1 MKKSNITAI
10 ALYAALMSTTGFAFA
25 KATTSTDCGTS
36 PSCISMGD
44 ATSKENTVS
53 QVNPTTASNGND
65 LGNDNTV
72 KTNITGGNTT
82 STGGTT
88 TSTGGTNTA
97 TGGTYTTGALSAQG
111 GSIGNTDN
119 ASSATTGA
127 STSSIGNTSTG
138 GNSLTGGTQTA
149 QTGASTS
156 STGAVTV
163 NPNNTNGQ
171 SLADNST
178 RNTASQATGGSVGN
192 TSTASKATGGSV
204 GNTST
209 GASTSSTGAVT
220 LTPINTQGMTDA
232 STRNTQQQQSLTGG
246 ATTVTPTSNQ
256 NASANNSAKTGS
268 NTSSTHVD
276 AADRSTTNYRSVALV
291 LPSVGVTAPSTVAVG
306 NIIKETMACGVLQSV
321 QRDTV
326 KGTYMGLFKRSQI
339 DLGTDDS
346 LVPFTNET
354 GEEVYYKRVLGSDG
368 KYRLM
373 GHQPIIYTT
382 MLSVSGARNLSLGG
396 GGSQQEWGQAGVGAS
411 SAMNRLVSKIQL
423 LSCVMA
429 VEQVPTVARIKQ

>member
-25 KATTSTDCGTS
+25 EATTSTDCGTS

-97 TGGTYTTGALSAQG
+97 TGGTYTTGALNAG
-111 GSIGNTDN
+111 GATVGNTDN

-163 NPNNTNGQ
+163 NPNNSNGQ

-192 TSTASKATGGSV
+192 TST
-204 GNTST
+204 
-209 GASTSSTGAVT
+209 GASTSSTGAIT
-220 LTPINTQGMTDA
+220 LKPTNTQGLTDN

-246 ATTVTPTSNQ
+246 AVTVTPTSNQ
-256 NASANNSAKTGS
+256 NAAAHNSAKTGS
-268 NTSSTHVD
+268 NTSTTNVD
-276 AADRSTTNYRSVALV
+276 AADRSTTDYRSVALV

-326 KGTYMGLFKRSQI
+326 KGTYLGLFKRSQI

-382 MLSVSGARNLSLGG
+382 VMSVSGARNLSLGG

-423 LSCVMA
+423 RSCVMA

>member
-25 KATTSTDCGTS
+25 GATTSTDCGTS

-44 ATSKENTVS
+44 ATSKDNTVS

-97 TGGTYTTGALSAQG
+97 TGGHYTTGALSAQG

-192 TSTASKATGGSV
+192 TSAAS
-204 GNTST
+204 N
-209 GASTSSTGAVT
+209 
-220 LTPINTQGMTDA
+220 
-232 STRNTQQQQSLTGG
+232 QSLNGG
-246 ATTVTPTSNQ
+246 ATTVTPTQ
-256 NASANNSAKTGS
+256 IASTSAKNSAETGS
-268 NTSSTHVD
+268 NTSVTNVD

-321 QRDTV
+321 QRDPV

-382 MLSVSGARNLSLGG
+382 VLSVSGARNLSLGG

-423 LSCVMA
+423 RSCEMA

>member
-1 MKKSNITAI
+1 MKKSNITAV
-10 ALYAALMSTTGFAFA
+10 ALYAALLSTTGFAFA
-25 KATTSTDCGTS
+25 EATTSTDCGTS

-65 LGNDNTV
+65 LSNDNTV

-97 TGGTYTTGALSAQG
+97 TGGTYTTGALNAG
-111 GSIGNTDN
+111 GATVGNTDN

-138 GNSLTGGTQTA
+138 GNSLAGGTQTA

-163 NPNNTNGQ
+163 NPNNSNGQ

-192 TSTASKATGGSV
+192 TSAAS
-204 GNTST
+204 N
-209 GASTSSTGAVT
+209 
-220 LTPINTQGMTDA
+220 
-232 STRNTQQQQSLTGG
+232 QSLNGG
-246 ATTVTPTSNQ
+246 ATTVTPTQ
-256 NASANNSAKTGS
+256 IASTSAKNSAETGS
-268 NTSSTHVD
+268 NTSVTNVD
-276 AADRSTTNYRSVALV
+276 AADRSTTDYRSVALV

-326 KGTYMGLFKRSQI
+326 KGTYLGLFKRSQI

-382 MLSVSGARNLSLGG
+382 VLSVSGARNMSLGG

-423 LSCVMA
+423 RSCVMA

>member
-1 MKKSNITAI
+1 MKKSNITAV
-10 ALYAALMSTTGFAFA
+10 ALYAALLSTTGFAFA

-97 TGGTYTTGALSAQG
+97 TGGTYTTGALNAG
-111 GSIGNTDN
+111 GATVGNTDN

-163 NPNNTNGQ
+163 NPNNSNGQ

-192 TSTASKATGGSV
+192 TSAAS
-204 GNTST
+204 N
-209 GASTSSTGAVT
+209 
-220 LTPINTQGMTDA
+220 
-232 STRNTQQQQSLTGG
+232 QSLNGG
-246 ATTVTPTSNQ
+246 ATTVTPTQ
-256 NASANNSAKTGS
+256 IASTSAKNSAETGS
-268 NTSSTHVD
+268 NTSVTNVD
-276 AADRSTTNYRSVALV
+276 AADRSTTDYRSVALV

-326 KGTYMGLFKRSQI
+326 KGTYLGLFKRSQI

-382 MLSVSGARNLSLGG
+382 VLSVSGARNLSLGG

-423 LSCVMA
+423 RSCEMA

>member
-1 MKKSNITAI
+1 MKKSNITAV

-25 KATTSTDCGTS
+25 GATTSTDCGTS

-44 ATSKENTVS
+44 ATSKDNTVS

-97 TGGTYTTGALSAQG
+97 TGGTYTTGALNAG
-111 GSIGNTDN
+111 GATVGNTDN
-119 ASSATTGA
+119 ASRATTGA

-192 TSTASKATGGSV
+192 TSAAS
-204 GNTST
+204 N
-209 GASTSSTGAVT
+209 
-220 LTPINTQGMTDA
+220 
-232 STRNTQQQQSLTGG
+232 QSLNGG
-246 ATTVTPTSNQ
+246 ATTVKPTQ
-256 NASANNSAKTGS
+256 IASTSAKNSAETGS
-268 NTSSTHVD
+268 NTSVTNVD

-306 NIIKETMACGVLQSV
+306 NMIKETMACGVLQSV
-321 QRDTV
+321 QRDPV

-382 MLSVSGARNLSLGG
+382 VLSVSGARNLSLGG

-423 LSCVMA
+423 RSCEMA

>member
-25 KATTSTDCGTS
+25 AATTSTDCGTS

-163 NPNNTNGQ
+163 NPNNSNGQ

-192 TSTASKATGGSV
+192 TSAAS
-204 GNTST
+204 N
-209 GASTSSTGAVT
+209 
-220 LTPINTQGMTDA
+220 
-232 STRNTQQQQSLTGG
+232 QSLNGG
-246 ATTVTPTSNQ
+246 ATTVTPTQ
-256 NASANNSAKTGS
+256 IASTSAKNSAETGS
-268 NTSSTHVD
+268 NTSVTNVD
-276 AADRSTTNYRSVALV
+276 AADRSTTDYRSVALV

-373 GHQPIIYTT
+373 GHQPIVYTT
-382 MLSVSGARNLSLGG
+382 VLSVSGARNLSLGG

-423 LSCVMA
+423 RSCVMA
-429 VEQVPTVARIKQ
+429 EEQVPTVARIKQ

>member
-36 PSCISMGD
+36 PSCINMGD
-44 ATSKENTVS
+44 TTSKDNTVN

-97 TGGTYTTGALSAQG
+97 TGGTYTTGALNAG
-111 GSIGNTDN
+111 GATVGNTDN
-119 ASSATTGA
+119 ASRATTGA
-127 STSSIGNTSTG
+127 SKSSIGNTSTG

-149 QTGASTS
+149 QTG
-156 STGAVTV
+156 
-163 NPNNTNGQ
+163 
-171 SLADNST
+171 
-178 RNTASQATGGSVGN
+178 
-192 TSTASKATGGSV
+192 
-204 GNTST
+204 
-209 GASTSSTGAVT
+209 
-220 LTPINTQGMTDA
+220 
-232 STRNTQQQQSLTGG
+232 
-246 ATTVTPTSNQ
+246 
-256 NASANNSAKTGS
+256 S
-268 NTSSTHVD
+268 NTSSTNVD
-276 AADRSTTNYRSVALV
+276 AADRSTTNYRSVALE

-326 KGTYMGLFKRSQI
+326 KGTYLGLFKRSQI

-382 MLSVSGARNLSLGG
+382 VLSVSGARNLSLGG

-423 LSCVMA
+423 RSCEMA

>member
-192 TSTASKATGGSV
+192 TSAAS
-204 GNTST
+204 N
-209 GASTSSTGAVT
+209 
-220 LTPINTQGMTDA
+220 
-232 STRNTQQQQSLTGG
+232 QSLNGG
-246 ATTVTPTSNQ
+246 ATTVTPTQ
-256 NASANNSAKTGS
+256 IASTSAKNSAETGS
-268 NTSSTHVD
+268 NTSTTNVD
-276 AADRSTTNYRSVALV
+276 AADRSTTDYRSVALV

-382 MLSVSGARNLSLGG
+382 VLSVSGARNLSLGG

-423 LSCVMA
+423 RSCEMA

>member
-1 MKKSNITAI
+1 MKKSNITAV

-25 KATTSTDCGTS
+25 KATTSTVCGTS

-82 STGGTT
+82 STGATT

-97 TGGTYTTGALSAQG
+97 TGGTYTTGALNAG
-111 GSIGNTDN
+111 G
-119 ASSATTGA
+119 AT
-127 STSSIGNTSTG
+127 
-138 GNSLTGGTQTA
+138 
-149 QTGASTS
+149 
-156 STGAVTV
+156 
-163 NPNNTNGQ
+163 
-171 SLADNST
+171 
-178 RNTASQATGGSVGN
+178 VGN
-192 TSTASKATGGSV
+192 TSAT
-204 GNTST
+204 N
-209 GASTSSTGAVT
+209 
-220 LTPINTQGMTDA
+220 
-232 STRNTQQQQSLTGG
+232 
-246 ATTVTPTSNQ
+246 
-256 NASANNSAKTGS
+256 
-268 NTSSTHVD
+268 VD
-276 AADRSTTNYRSVALV
+276 AADRSTTDYRSVALV

-321 QRDTV
+321 QRDPV

-382 MLSVSGARNLSLGG
+382 VLSVSGARNLSLGG

-423 LSCVMA
+423 RSCEMA

>member
-25 KATTSTDCGTS
+25 EATTSTDCGTS
-36 PSCISMGD
+36 PSCVSMGD
-44 ATSKENTVS
+44 ASSKDNAVS
-53 QVNPTTASNGND
+53 QINPVTASNGND

-192 TSTASKATGGSV
+192 TSAAS
-204 GNTST
+204 N
-209 GASTSSTGAVT
+209 
-220 LTPINTQGMTDA
+220 
-232 STRNTQQQQSLTGG
+232 QSLNGG
-246 ATTVTPTSNQ
+246 ATTVTPTQ
-256 NASANNSAKTGS
+256 IASTSAKNSAETGS
-268 NTSSTHVD
+268 NTSVTNVD

-382 MLSVSGARNLSLGG
+382 VLSVSGARNLSLGG

-423 LSCVMA
+423 RSCEMA

>member
-25 KATTSTDCGTS
+25 EATTSTDCGTS
-36 PSCISMGD
+36 PSCVSMGD

-97 TGGTYTTGALSAQG
+97 TGGTYTTGALNAG
-111 GSIGNTDN
+111 GATVGNTDN

-127 STSSIGNTSTG
+127 SSSSIGNTSTG

-171 SLADNST
+171 LLADNST

-192 TSTASKATGGSV
+192 TSAAS
-204 GNTST
+204 N
-209 GASTSSTGAVT
+209 
-220 LTPINTQGMTDA
+220 
-232 STRNTQQQQSLTGG
+232 QSLNGG
-246 ATTVTPTSNQ
+246 ATTVKPTQ
-256 NASANNSAKTGS
+256 IASTSAKNSAETGS
-268 NTSSTHVD
+268 NTSVTNVD

-321 QRDTV
+321 QRDPV

-423 LSCVMA
+423 RSCEMA

>member
-25 KATTSTDCGTS
+25 EATTSTDCGTS

-192 TSTASKATGGSV
+192 TSAAS
-204 GNTST
+204 N
-209 GASTSSTGAVT
+209 
-220 LTPINTQGMTDA
+220 
-232 STRNTQQQQSLTGG
+232 QSLNGG
-246 ATTVTPTSNQ
+246 ATTVTPTQ
-256 NASANNSAKTGS
+256 IASTSAKNSAETGS
-268 NTSSTHVD
+268 NTSVTNVD

-321 QRDTV
+321 QRDPV

-382 MLSVSGARNLSLGG
+382 VLSVSGARNLSLGG

-423 LSCVMA
+423 RSCEMA

>member
-25 KATTSTDCGTS
+25 EATTSTDCGTS

-97 TGGTYTTGALSAQG
+97 TGGTYTTGALNAG
-111 GSIGNTDN
+111 GATVGNTDN

-127 STSSIGNTSTG
+127 SNSSIGNTSTG

-192 TSTASKATGGSV
+192 TSAAS
-204 GNTST
+204 N
-209 GASTSSTGAVT
+209 
-220 LTPINTQGMTDA
+220 
-232 STRNTQQQQSLTGG
+232 QSLNGG
-246 ATTVTPTSNQ
+246 ATTVTPTQ
-256 NASANNSAKTGS
+256 IASTSAKNSAETGS
-268 NTSSTHVD
+268 NTSVTNVD
-276 AADRSTTNYRSVALV
+276 AADRSTTDYRSVALV

-321 QRDTV
+321 QRDPV

-382 MLSVSGARNLSLGG
+382 VLSVSGARNLSLGG

-423 LSCVMA
+423 RSCEMA
-429 VEQVPTVARIKQ
+429 VEEVPTVARIKQ

>member
-25 KATTSTDCGTS
+25 EATTSTDCGTS

-97 TGGTYTTGALSAQG
+97 TGGTYTTGALNAG
-111 GSIGNTDN
+111 GATVGNTDN

-192 TSTASKATGGSV
+192 TSAAS
-204 GNTST
+204 N
-209 GASTSSTGAVT
+209 
-220 LTPINTQGMTDA
+220 
-232 STRNTQQQQSLTGG
+232 QSLNGG
-246 ATTVTPTSNQ
+246 ATTVTPTQ
-256 NASANNSAKTGS
+256 IASTSAKNSAETGS
-268 NTSSTHVD
+268 NTSVTNVD

-354 GEEVYYKRVLGSDG
+354 GEEVYYKRVFGSDG

-382 MLSVSGARNLSLGG
+382 VLSVSGARNLSLGG

-429 VEQVPTVARIKQ
+429 VEQAPTVARIKQ

>member
-25 KATTSTDCGTS
+25 EATTSTDCGTS
-36 PSCISMGD
+36 PSCVSMGD
-44 ATSKENTVS
+44 ASSKDNAVS
-53 QVNPTTASNGND
+53 QINPVTASNGND

-97 TGGTYTTGALSAQG
+97 TGGTYTTGALNAG
-111 GSIGNTDN
+111 GATVGNTDN

-127 STSSIGNTSTG
+127 SSSSIGNTSTG

-192 TSTASKATGGSV
+192 TSAAS
-204 GNTST
+204 N
-209 GASTSSTGAVT
+209 
-220 LTPINTQGMTDA
+220 
-232 STRNTQQQQSLTGG
+232 QSLNGG
-246 ATTVTPTSNQ
+246 ATTVTPTQ
-256 NASANNSAKTGS
+256 IASTSAKNSAETGS
-268 NTSSTHVD
+268 NTSVTNVD
-276 AADRSTTNYRSVALV
+276 AADRSTTDYRSVALV

-326 KGTYMGLFKRSQI
+326 KGTYLGLFKRSQI

-382 MLSVSGARNLSLGG
+382 VLSVSGARNLSLGG

-423 LSCVMA
+423 RSCEMA
-429 VEQVPTVARIKQ
+429 VEEVPTVARIKQ

>member
-1 MKKSNITAI
+1 MKKSNIAAV
-10 ALYAALMSTTGFAFA
+10 ALYAALLSTTGFAFA

-97 TGGTYTTGALSAQG
+97 TGGTYTTGALNAG
-111 GSIGNTDN
+111 GATVGNTDN

-192 TSTASKATGGSV
+192 TSAAS
-204 GNTST
+204 N
-209 GASTSSTGAVT
+209 
-220 LTPINTQGMTDA
+220 
-232 STRNTQQQQSLTGG
+232 QSLNGG
-246 ATTVTPTSNQ
+246 ATTVTPTQ
-256 NASANNSAKTGS
+256 IASTSAKNSAETGS
-268 NTSSTHVD
+268 NTSVTNVD
-276 AADRSTTNYRSVALV
+276 AADRSTTDYRSVALV

-326 KGTYMGLFKRSQI
+326 KGTYLGLFKRSQI

-382 MLSVSGARNLSLGG
+382 VLSVSGARNLSLGG

-423 LSCVMA
+423 RSCEMA
-429 VEQVPTVARIKQ
+429 VEQVPTVTRIKQ

>member
-1 MKKSNITAI
+1 MKKSNIAAV
-10 ALYAALMSTTGFAFA
+10 ALYAALLSTTGFAFA
-25 KATTSTDCGTS
+25 EATTSTDCGTS

-163 NPNNTNGQ
+163 NPNNSNGQ

-192 TSTASKATGGSV
+192 TSAAS
-204 GNTST
+204 N
-209 GASTSSTGAVT
+209 
-220 LTPINTQGMTDA
+220 
-232 STRNTQQQQSLTGG
+232 QSLNGG
-246 ATTVTPTSNQ
+246 ATTVTPTQ
-256 NASANNSAKTGS
+256 IASTSAKNSAETGS
-268 NTSSTHVD
+268 NTSVTNVD
-276 AADRSTTNYRSVALV
+276 AADRSTTDYRSVALV

-326 KGTYMGLFKRSQI
+326 KGTYLGLFKRSQI

-382 MLSVSGARNLSLGG
+382 VLSVSGARNLSLGG

-423 LSCVMA
+423 RSCEMA

>member
-25 KATTSTDCGTS
+25 EATTSTDCGTS

-97 TGGTYTTGALSAQG
+97 TGGTYTTGALNAG
-111 GSIGNTDN
+111 GATVGNTDN

-127 STSSIGNTSTG
+127 STASIGNTSTG

-163 NPNNTNGQ
+163 NPNNSNGQ

-192 TSTASKATGGSV
+192 TSAAS
-204 GNTST
+204 N
-209 GASTSSTGAVT
+209 
-220 LTPINTQGMTDA
+220 
-232 STRNTQQQQSLTGG
+232 QSLNGG
-246 ATTVTPTSNQ
+246 ATTVTPTQ
-256 NASANNSAKTGS
+256 TASTSAKNSAETGS
-268 NTSSTHVD
+268 NTSVTNVD
-276 AADRSTTNYRSVALV
+276 AADRSTTDYRSVALV

-382 MLSVSGARNLSLGG
+382 VLSVSGARNLSLGG

>member
-25 KATTSTDCGTS
+25 EATTSTDCGTS

-97 TGGTYTTGALSAQG
+97 TGGTYTTGALNAG
-111 GSIGNTDN
+111 GATVGNTDN

-138 GNSLTGGTQTA
+138 GNSLAGGTQTA

-163 NPNNTNGQ
+163 NPNNSNGQ

-192 TSTASKATGGSV
+192 TSAAS
-204 GNTST
+204 N
-209 GASTSSTGAVT
+209 
-220 LTPINTQGMTDA
+220 
-232 STRNTQQQQSLTGG
+232 QSLNGG
-246 ATTVTPTSNQ
+246 ATTVTPTQ
-256 NASANNSAKTGS
+256 IASTSAKNSAETGS
-268 NTSSTHVD
+268 NTSVTNVD
-276 AADRSTTNYRSVALV
+276 AADRSTTDYRSVALV

-326 KGTYMGLFKRSQI
+326 KGTYLGLFKRSQI
-339 DLGTDDS
+339 ELGTDDS

-382 MLSVSGARNLSLGG
+382 VLSVSGARNLSLGG

-423 LSCVMA
+423 RSCEMA

>member
-1 MKKSNITAI
+1 MKKSNITAV
-10 ALYAALMSTTGFAFA
+10 ALYAALLSTTGFAFA
-25 KATTSTDCGTS
+25 EATTSTDCGTS

-192 TSTASKATGGSV
+192 TSAAS
-204 GNTST
+204 N
-209 GASTSSTGAVT
+209 
-220 LTPINTQGMTDA
+220 
-232 STRNTQQQQSLTGG
+232 QSLNGG
-246 ATTVTPTSNQ
+246 ATTVTPTQ
-256 NASANNSAKTGS
+256 IASTSAKNSAETGS
-268 NTSSTHVD
+268 NTSVTNVD

-291 LPSVGVTAPSTVAVG
+291 LPSVGVTDPSTVAVG

-326 KGTYMGLFKRSQI
+326 KGTYLGLFKRSQI

-382 MLSVSGARNLSLGG
+382 VLSVSGARNLSLGG

-423 LSCVMA
+423 RSCEMA

>member
-25 KATTSTDCGTS
+25 EATTSTDCGTS

-97 TGGTYTTGALSAQG
+97 TGGTYTTGALNAG
-111 GSIGNTDN
+111 GATVGNTDN

-127 STSSIGNTSTG
+127 SSSSIGNTSTG

-192 TSTASKATGGSV
+192 TSAAS
-204 GNTST
+204 N
-209 GASTSSTGAVT
+209 
-220 LTPINTQGMTDA
+220 
-232 STRNTQQQQSLTGG
+232 QSLNGG
-246 ATTVTPTSNQ
+246 ATTVTPTQ
-256 NASANNSAKTGS
+256 IASTSAKNSAETGS
-268 NTSSTHVD
+268 NTSVTNVD
-276 AADRSTTNYRSVALV
+276 AADRSTTDYRSVALV

-306 NIIKETMACGVLQSV
+306 NMIKETMACGVLQSV
-321 QRDTV
+321 QRDPV

-382 MLSVSGARNLSLGG
+382 VLSVSGARNLSLGG

-423 LSCVMA
+423 RSCEMA
-429 VEQVPTVARIKQ
+429 VEQVPTVASIKQ

>member
-25 KATTSTDCGTS
+25 EATTSTDCGTS

-163 NPNNTNGQ
+163 NPNNSNGQ

-192 TSTASKATGGSV
+192 TSAAS
-204 GNTST
+204 N
-209 GASTSSTGAVT
+209 
-220 LTPINTQGMTDA
+220 
-232 STRNTQQQQSLTGG
+232 QSLNGG
-246 ATTVTPTSNQ
+246 ATTVKPTQ
-256 NASANNSAKTGS
+256 IASTSAKNSAETGS
-268 NTSSTHVD
+268 NTSVTNVD

-321 QRDTV
+321 QRDPV

-382 MLSVSGARNLSLGG
+382 VLSVSGARNLSLGG

-423 LSCVMA
+423 RSCEMA
-429 VEQVPTVARIKQ
+429 VEQVPTVTRIKQ

>member
-36 PSCISMGD
+36 PSCVSMGD
-44 ATSKENTVS
+44 ASSKDNAVS
-53 QVNPTTASNGND
+53 QINPVTASNGND

-97 TGGTYTTGALSAQG
+97 TGGTYTTGALNAG
-111 GSIGNTDN
+111 GATVGNTDN

-127 STSSIGNTSTG
+127 SSSSIGNTSTG
-138 GNSLTGGTQTA
+138 GNSLAGGTQTA

-163 NPNNTNGQ
+163 NPNNSNGQ

-192 TSTASKATGGSV
+192 TSAAS
-204 GNTST
+204 N
-209 GASTSSTGAVT
+209 
-220 LTPINTQGMTDA
+220 
-232 STRNTQQQQSLTGG
+232 QSLNGG
-246 ATTVTPTSNQ
+246 ATTVTPTQ
-256 NASANNSAKTGS
+256 IASTSAKNSAETGS
-268 NTSSTHVD
+268 NTSVTNVD

-382 MLSVSGARNLSLGG
+382 VLSVSGARNLSLGG

>member
-1 MKKSNITAI
+1 MKKSNITAV

-25 KATTSTDCGTS
+25 GATTSTDCGTS

-44 ATSKENTVS
+44 ATSKDNTVS

-97 TGGTYTTGALSAQG
+97 TGGTYTTGALNAG
-111 GSIGNTDN
+111 GATVGNTDN

-163 NPNNTNGQ
+163 NPNNSNGQ

-192 TSTASKATGGSV
+192 TSAAS
-204 GNTST
+204 N
-209 GASTSSTGAVT
+209 
-220 LTPINTQGMTDA
+220 
-232 STRNTQQQQSLTGG
+232 QSLNGG
-246 ATTVTPTSNQ
+246 ATTVTPTQ
-256 NASANNSAKTGS
+256 IASTSAKNSAETGS
-268 NTSSTHVD
+268 NTSVTNVD

-321 QRDTV
+321 QRDPV

-382 MLSVSGARNLSLGG
+382 VLSVSGARNLSLGG

-423 LSCVMA
+423 RSCEMA

>member
-97 TGGTYTTGALSAQG
+97 TGGTYTTGALNAG
-111 GSIGNTDN
+111 GATVGNTDN

-127 STSSIGNTSTG
+127 SNSSIGNTSTG
-138 GNSLTGGTQTA
+138 GNSLVGGTQTSS
-149 QTGASTS
+149 TGASTS

-171 SLADNST
+171 SLEDNST
-178 RNTASQATGGSVGN
+178 RN
-192 TSTASKATGGSV
+192 TASKATGGSV

-220 LTPINTQGMTDA
+220 VNPTNTQGLTDA

-246 ATTVTPTSNQ
+246 STTVTPTSNQ
-256 NASANNSAKTGS
+256 NAAANNSAKTGS
-268 NTSSTHVD
+268 NTSTTNVD
-276 AADRSTTNYRSVALV
+276 AADRSSTVYQSLAYALPDMPAVVATNLATAQMTKT
-291 LPSVGVTAPSTVAVG
+291 VGVCGPLVTIRRDQVTGVYQGLVFKSRIDQGHDDSVEAFIDNAG
-306 NIIKETMACGVLQSV
+306 NEQ
-321 QRDTV
+321 
-326 KGTYMGLFKRSQI
+326 LFKVVNVAGRQMLS
-339 DLGTDDS
+339 
-346 LVPFTNET
+346 
-354 GEEVYYKRVLGSDG
+354 
-368 KYRLM
+368 
-373 GHQPIIYTT
+373 GHQLHITSAVIS
-382 MLSVSGARNLSLGG
+382 LGGARQLGIGGGSVSGDY
-396 GGSQQEWGQAGVGAS
+396 GQASAGS
-411 SAMNRLVSKIQL
+411 SSQTQRLVTNVQAVP
-423 LSCVMA
+423 CVVGVLDA
-429 VEQVPTVARIKQ
+429 APVNRIKG

>member
-1 MKKSNITAI
+1 MKKSNITAV
-10 ALYAALMSTTGFAFA
+10 ALYAALLSTTGFAFA
-25 KATTSTDCGTS
+25 EATTSTDCGTS

-97 TGGTYTTGALSAQG
+97 TGGTYTTGALNAG
-111 GSIGNTDN
+111 GATVGNTDN

-127 STSSIGNTSTG
+127 SSSRIGNTSTG

-192 TSTASKATGGSV
+192 TSAAS
-204 GNTST
+204 N
-209 GASTSSTGAVT
+209 
-220 LTPINTQGMTDA
+220 
-232 STRNTQQQQSLTGG
+232 QSLNGG
-246 ATTVTPTSNQ
+246 ATTVTPTQ
-256 NASANNSAKTGS
+256 IASTSAKNSAETGS
-268 NTSSTHVD
+268 NTSTTNVD

-321 QRDTV
+321 QRDPV

-382 MLSVSGARNLSLGG
+382 VLSVSGARNLSLGG

-423 LSCVMA
+423 RSCEMA
-429 VEQVPTVARIKQ
+429 VEQVPTVDRIKQ

>member
-25 KATTSTDCGTS
+25 AATTSTDCGTS

-44 ATSKENTVS
+44 ATSKENTVR

-97 TGGTYTTGALSAQG
+97 TGGTYTTGALNAG
-111 GSIGNTDN
+111 GATVGNTDN

-163 NPNNTNGQ
+163 NPNNSNGQ

-192 TSTASKATGGSV
+192 TSAAS
-204 GNTST
+204 N
-209 GASTSSTGAVT
+209 
-220 LTPINTQGMTDA
+220 
-232 STRNTQQQQSLTGG
+232 QSLNGG
-246 ATTVTPTSNQ
+246 ATTVTPTQ
-256 NASANNSAKTGS
+256 IASTSAKNSAETGS
-268 NTSSTHVD
+268 NTSVTNVD
-276 AADRSTTNYRSVALV
+276 AADRSTTNYRSVALE

-321 QRDTV
+321 QRDPV

-382 MLSVSGARNLSLGG
+382 VLSVSGARNLSLGG

-423 LSCVMA
+423 RSCEMA

>member
-1 MKKSNITAI
+1 MKKSNITAV

-25 KATTSTDCGTS
+25 GATTSTDCGTS

-163 NPNNTNGQ
+163 NPNNSNGQ

-192 TSTASKATGGSV
+192 TSAAS
-204 GNTST
+204 N
-209 GASTSSTGAVT
+209 
-220 LTPINTQGMTDA
+220 
-232 STRNTQQQQSLTGG
+232 QSLNGG
-246 ATTVTPTSNQ
+246 ATTVTPTQ
-256 NASANNSAKTGS
+256 IASTSAKNSAETGS
-268 NTSSTHVD
+268 NTSVTNVD

-321 QRDTV
+321 QRDPV

-382 MLSVSGARNLSLGG
+382 VLSVSGARNLSLGG

-423 LSCVMA
+423 RSCEMA

>member
-1 MKKSNITAI
+1 MKKSNITAV

-25 KATTSTDCGTS
+25 GATTSTDCGTS

-44 ATSKENTVS
+44 ATSKDNTVS

-97 TGGTYTTGALSAQG
+97 TGGTYTTGALNAG
-111 GSIGNTDN
+111 GATVGNTDN

-138 GNSLTGGTQTA
+138 GNSLVGGTQTA

-163 NPNNTNGQ
+163 NPNNSNGQ

-192 TSTASKATGGSV
+192 TSAAS
-204 GNTST
+204 N
-209 GASTSSTGAVT
+209 
-220 LTPINTQGMTDA
+220 
-232 STRNTQQQQSLTGG
+232 QSLNGG
-246 ATTVTPTSNQ
+246 ATTVTPTQ
-256 NASANNSAKTGS
+256 IASTSAKNSAETGS
-268 NTSSTHVD
+268 NTSVTNVD
-276 AADRSTTNYRSVALV
+276 AADRSTTDYRSVALV

-321 QRDTV
+321 QRDPV

-382 MLSVSGARNLSLGG
+382 VLSVSGARNLSLGG

-423 LSCVMA
+423 RSCEMA

>member
-25 KATTSTDCGTS
+25 EATTSTDCGTS

-97 TGGTYTTGALSAQG
+97 TGGTYTTGALNAG
-111 GSIGNTDN
+111 GATVGNTDN

-138 GNSLTGGTQTA
+138 GNSLAGGTQTA

-171 SLADNST
+171 SLADTST

-192 TSTASKATGGSV
+192 TSAAS
-204 GNTST
+204 N
-209 GASTSSTGAVT
+209 
-220 LTPINTQGMTDA
+220 
-232 STRNTQQQQSLTGG
+232 QSLNGG
-246 ATTVTPTSNQ
+246 ATTVTPTQ
-256 NASANNSAKTGS
+256 IASTSAKNSAETGS
-268 NTSSTHVD
+268 NTSVTNVD

-382 MLSVSGARNLSLGG
+382 VLSVSGARNLSLGG

-423 LSCVMA
+423 RSCVMA
-429 VEQVPTVARIKQ
+429 VEQVPTVAGIKQ

>member
-1 MKKSNITAI
+1 MKKSNITAV
-10 ALYAALMSTTGFAFA
+10 ALYAALLSTTGFAFA
-25 KATTSTDCGTS
+25 EATTSTDCGTS

-97 TGGTYTTGALSAQG
+97 TGGTYTTGALNAG
-111 GSIGNTDN
+111 GATVGNTDN

-127 STSSIGNTSTG
+127 SSSSIGNTSTG

-163 NPNNTNGQ
+163 NPNNSNGQ

-192 TSTASKATGGSV
+192 TSAAS
-204 GNTST
+204 N
-209 GASTSSTGAVT
+209 
-220 LTPINTQGMTDA
+220 
-232 STRNTQQQQSLTGG
+232 QSLNGG
-246 ATTVTPTSNQ
+246 ATTVTPTQ
-256 NASANNSAKTGS
+256 IASTSAKNSAETGS
-268 NTSSTHVD
+268 NTSVTNVD

-326 KGTYMGLFKRSQI
+326 KGTYLGLFKRSQI

-382 MLSVSGARNLSLGG
+382 VLSVSGARNLSLGG

-423 LSCVMA
+423 RSCEMA

>member
-25 KATTSTDCGTS
+25 EATTSTDCGTS

-97 TGGTYTTGALSAQG
+97 TGGTYTTGALNAG
-111 GSIGNTDN
+111 GATVGNTDN

-163 NPNNTNGQ
+163 NPNNSNGQ

-192 TSTASKATGGSV
+192 TSAAS
-204 GNTST
+204 N
-209 GASTSSTGAVT
+209 
-220 LTPINTQGMTDA
+220 
-232 STRNTQQQQSLTGG
+232 QSLNGG
-246 ATTVTPTSNQ
+246 ATTVTPTQ
-256 NASANNSAKTGS
+256 IASTSAKNSAETGS
-268 NTSSTHVD
+268 NTSVTNVD
-276 AADRSTTNYRSVALV
+276 AADRSTTDYRSVALV

-326 KGTYMGLFKRSQI
+326 KGTYLGLFKRSQI
-339 DLGTDDS
+339 ELGTDDS

-382 MLSVSGARNLSLGG
+382 VLSVSGARNLSLGG

-423 LSCVMA
+423 RSCVMA

>member
-1 MKKSNITAI
+1 MKKSII
-10 ALYAALMSTTGFAFA
+10 ALAILAAASTAFAETSTT
-25 KATTSTDCGTS
+25 TDCGTS
-36 PSCISMGD
+36 PSCVSMGD
-44 ATSKENTVS
+44 ATSKDNAVS

-97 TGGTYTTGALSAQG
+97 TGGTYTTGALNAG
-111 GSIGNTDN
+111 GATVGNTDN

-138 GNSLTGGTQTA
+138 GNSLAGGTQTA

-163 NPNNTNGQ
+163 NPSNSNGQ
-171 SLADNST
+171 TLADNST
-178 RNTASQATGGSVGN
+178 RNTNSQSAGGAANSN
-192 TSTASKATGGSV
+192 
-204 GNTST
+204 
-209 GASTSSTGAVT
+209 
-220 LTPINTQGMTDA
+220 
-232 STRNTQQQQSLTGG
+232 QSLNGG
-246 ATTVTPTSNQ
+246 TTTVTPTQ
-256 NASANNSAKTGS
+256 TASTAANNSAKTGS
-268 NTSSTHVD
+268 NTSTTNVD
-276 AADRSTTNYRSVALV
+276 AADRSTTNYRSVSLV

-321 QRDTV
+321 QRDEV
-326 KGTYMGLFKRSQI
+326 KGTYLGLFKKSEVN
-339 DLGTDDS
+339 LGTDDT
-346 LVPFTNET
+346 LVPFVNEA
-354 GEEVYYKRVLGSDG
+354 GEETYYKRVLGSDG

-382 MLSVSGARNLSLGG
+382 QLSVSGARNLNLGG
-396 GGSQQEWGQAGVGAS
+396 GGSNQEWGQAGVGAS
-411 SAMNRLVSKIQL
+411 SAMTRLVSKIQL
-423 LSCVMA
+423 RSCVAA
-429 VEQVPTVARIKQ
+429 VEEVATATRIKQ

>member
-25 KATTSTDCGTS
+25 EATTSTDCGTS

-97 TGGTYTTGALSAQG
+97 TGGTYTTGALNAG
-111 GSIGNTDN
+111 GATVGNTDN

-163 NPNNTNGQ
+163 NPNNSNGQ

-192 TSTASKATGGSV
+192 TSAAS
-204 GNTST
+204 N
-209 GASTSSTGAVT
+209 
-220 LTPINTQGMTDA
+220 
-232 STRNTQQQQSLTGG
+232 QSLNGG
-246 ATTVTPTSNQ
+246 ATTVTPTQ
-256 NASANNSAKTGS
+256 IASTSAKNSAETGS
-268 NTSSTHVD
+268 NTSVTNVD
-276 AADRSTTNYRSVALV
+276 AADRSTTDYRSVALV

-382 MLSVSGARNLSLGG
+382 VLSVSGARNLSLGG

-423 LSCVMA
+423 RSCEMA

>member
-1 MKKSNITAI
+1 MKKSNITAV
-10 ALYAALMSTTGFAFA
+10 ALYAALLSTTGFAFA
-25 KATTSTDCGTS
+25 EATTSTDCGTS

-44 ATSKENTVS
+44 ATSKDNTVS

-97 TGGTYTTGALSAQG
+97 TGGTYTTGALNAG
-111 GSIGNTDN
+111 GATVGNTDN

-192 TSTASKATGGSV
+192 TSAAS
-204 GNTST
+204 N
-209 GASTSSTGAVT
+209 
-220 LTPINTQGMTDA
+220 
-232 STRNTQQQQSLTGG
+232 QSLNGG
-246 ATTVTPTSNQ
+246 ATTVTPTQ
-256 NASANNSAKTGS
+256 IASTSAKNSAETGS
-268 NTSSTHVD
+268 NTSVTNVD

-382 MLSVSGARNLSLGG
+382 VLSVSGARNLSLGG

-423 LSCVMA
+423 RSCEMA

>member
-25 KATTSTDCGTS
+25 GATTSTDCGTS

-192 TSTASKATGGSV
+192 TSAAS
-204 GNTST
+204 N
-209 GASTSSTGAVT
+209 
-220 LTPINTQGMTDA
+220 
-232 STRNTQQQQSLTGG
+232 QSLNGG
-246 ATTVTPTSNQ
+246 ATTVTPTQ
-256 NASANNSAKTGS
+256 IASTSAKNSAETGS
-268 NTSSTHVD
+268 NTSVTNVD
-276 AADRSTTNYRSVALV
+276 AADRSTTDYRSVALV

-326 KGTYMGLFKRSQI
+326 KGTYLGLFKRSQI

-382 MLSVSGARNLSLGG
+382 VLSVSGARNLSLGG

-423 LSCVMA
+423 RSCEMA

>member
-25 KATTSTDCGTS
+25 EATTSTDCGTS

-97 TGGTYTTGALSAQG
+97 TGGTYTTGALNAG
-111 GSIGNTDN
+111 GATVGNTDN

-127 STSSIGNTSTG
+127 SSSSIGNTSTG

-163 NPNNTNGQ
+163 NPNNSNGQ

-192 TSTASKATGGSV
+192 TSAAS
-204 GNTST
+204 N
-209 GASTSSTGAVT
+209 
-220 LTPINTQGMTDA
+220 
-232 STRNTQQQQSLTGG
+232 QSLNGG
-246 ATTVTPTSNQ
+246 ATTVTPTQ
-256 NASANNSAKTGS
+256 IASTSAKNSAETGS
-268 NTSSTHVD
+268 NTSVTNVD

-382 MLSVSGARNLSLGG
+382 VLSVSGARNLSLGG